1 MKKRIILFLAI
12 VVLPF
17 LSMAQW
23 RSKVDMAYLD
33 SVASR
38 GEEGWLMNRWGWWK
52 FPPELTKQ
60 GGAAIKLQNKVL
72 EMCGE
77 NRWLSHVPLYSLSDG
92 RLPIR
97 SIAHRC
103 FPLRCRHDWKCI
115 PDAWCYHLLLCT
127 HFAGEVRLY
136 INRI

>member
-38 GEEGWLMNRWGWWK
+38 GEEGWLMNR
-52 FPPELTKQ
+52 
-60 GGAAIKLQNKVL
+60 
-72 EMCGE
+72 
-77 NRWLSHVPLYSLSDG
+77 
-92 RLPIR
+92 
-97 SIAHRC
+97 
-103 FPLRCRHDWKCI
+103 
-115 PDAWCYHLLLCT
+115 
-127 HFAGEVRLY
+127 
-136 INRI
+136 

>member
-60 GGAAIKLQNKVL
+60 GGAAIKLQTKCWRCVAKIVGLAMFLFILFQMVGYQYEALRMDASLFVAGMIGNVVL
-72 EMCGE
+72 MLGF
-77 NRWLSHVPLYSLSDG
+77 VIYYS
-92 RLPIR
+92 
-97 SIAHRC
+97 
-103 FPLRCRHDWKCI
+103 
-115 PDAWCYHLLLCT
+115 
-127 HFAGEVRLY
+127 VR
-136 INRI
+136 ISRVK